1 MYIERI
7 RIKNFRLLQDF
18 SIDLQKELSLV
29 VGKNNCGKT
38 SLLKVMD
45 KFINGNEN
53 KFTFEDFSLNYHSTL
68 EALFAQDAIEEE
80 FYREAGITM
89 NLLIK
94 YSNTD
99 DLEFISPLVSLEPD
113 NYYVSLLFSFSL
125 SYTSY
130 CNMRTAYA
138 EFVGKEKAKKVANAD
153 YQCKT
158 WKEFLG
164 VNLNKYF
171 RVYRYSVPVDK
182 DGDNTEGEFI
192 DLQSIRDVFR
202 LENVIS
208 FRYIDARR
216 SVDNRELDNALSGQ
230 TSKLYQQLENSEAD
244 SDKLEELRDKLREMD
259 EGLSE
264 NYGDVFD
271 DVIEKVKKFGGI
283 QPNDTIIKIVS
294 NLHQEI
300 LLKDHTRVV
309 YEDGGGRLPES
320 HNGLGYMN
328 LISMIFEIES
338 IRRQF
343 ARQRD
348 RKPTDINF
356 LVIEEPEAHTHPQ
369 MQYIFIKNIKQLLQQ
384 DVIGKDNVR
393 RKIQSVVTTHSAHIV
408 AECDFE
414 DLKYLKRENE
424 NGVISK
430 NMTDLEK
437 EYADHTE
444 WFKFL
449 KQYIT
454 LDRSELFFAD
464 KAIFVEGD
472 TERILMPALM
482 KISDD
487 EMTPEENR
495 NQLRLTSQNISI
507 VSVGNYT
514 HIFTRF
520 FNFIGFK
527 KICVI
532 TDIDICNKETITD
545 KNGKKREVCKAASLD
560 ETKVQYT
567 TNSSLSEYLG
577 KSVIADLR
585 PLTTSQKIVSWDFTN
600 NKWKQNNDG
609 NLMVCYQT
617 AIDGYQP
624 RSFEDAFFATNKE
637 FMKKEGKLFFGL
649 SSKAL
654 AQFMEDEDCFCLA
667 NIGIKSKATF
677 AVDLLV
683 DRSNMDEE
691 GYVGWQMPQYI
702 KEGLSWIRKD

>member
-1 MYIERI
+1 MHIERI
-7 RIKNFRLLQDF
+7 KIKNFRLLQDF
-18 SIDLQKELSLV
+18 SIDLQKDLSLV
-29 VGKNNCGKT
+29 VGKNNSGKT

-53 KFTFEDFSLNYHSTL
+53 KFTFEDFSLSYHSTL
-68 EALFAQDAIEEE
+68 ETLFSSDMIDEEHYQE
-80 FYREAGITM
+80 VGIFV

-94 YSNTD
+94 YTDTD

-113 NYYVSLLFSFSL
+113 NYYVSLLFAFSL
-125 SYTSY
+125 PYTFY
-130 CNMRTAYA
+130 GNMRTAYS
-138 EFVGKEKAKKVANAD
+138 EFIAKENAKKAEDAA

-158 WKEFLG
+158 WQDFLKD
-164 VNLNKYF
+164 NLNKCF
-171 RVYRYSVPVDK
+171 HIYRYALPVDK
-182 DGDNTEGEFI
+182 DGNNTDGEVI
-192 DLQSIRDVFR
+192 DLQSIRDVFH

-208 FRYIDARR
+208 FRSIDARR
-216 SVDNRELDNALSGQ
+216 SVDNRELDNTLSGQ

-244 SDKLEELRDKLREMD
+244 SGKLEELRDKLREMD
-259 EGLSE
+259 EGLSQ
-264 NYGDVFD
+264 NYGDVFT
-271 DVIEKVKKFGGI
+271 DVIDKVRQFGGM

-294 NLHQEI
+294 NLQQEI

-309 YEDGGGRLPES
+309 YEDAGGRLPES

-343 ARQRD
+343 ARQRE
-348 RKPTDINF
+348 RKPADINF

-369 MQYIFIKNIKQLLQQ
+369 MQYIFIKNIKQLLLQ
-384 DVIGKDNVR
+384 DIVGKDNVR
-393 RKIQSVVTTHSAHIV
+393 RKIQSIVTTHSAHIV

-414 DLKYLKRENE
+414 DLKYLKRDSE

-437 EYADHTE
+437 EYDGHAE
-444 WFKFL
+444 WYKFL

-472 TERILMPALM
+472 TERILMPSLM
-482 KISDD
+482 KISDE
-487 EMTPEENR
+487 EMTPDEKENY
-495 NQLRLTSQNISI
+495 LRLTSQNISI

-532 TDIDICNKETITD
+532 TDLDICNKEKKTD
-545 KNGKKREVCKAASLD
+545 KNGVERTVYKAASLD
-560 ETKVQYT
+560 ETKEQYT
-567 TNSSLSEYLG
+567 TNSSLIEYID
-577 KSVIADLR
+577 KAVVSDLR
-585 PLTTSQKIVSWDFTN
+585 SLTTDEKVFGWDN
-600 NKWKQNNDG
+600 VAKKWKQQGDG

-617 AIDGYQP
+617 TIDGYQP
-624 RSFEDAFFATNKE
+624 RSFEDAFFATNKD
-637 FMKKEGKLFFGL
+637 FMKAEGKQFLGL
-649 SSKAL
+649 TPKAL
-654 AQFMEDEDCFCLA
+654 AQFMKDDNCFNLA
-667 NIGIKSKATF
+667 QNGIKSKATF

-683 DRSNMDEE
+683 DRSNSDKD
-691 GYVGWQMPQYI
+691 GYVGWKIPQYI
-702 KEGLSWIRKD
+702 VEGLAWIRKD

>member
-1 MYIERI
+1 MHIERI
-7 RIKNFRLLQDF
+7 SIKNFRLLQDF
-18 SIDLQKELSLV
+18 SIDLQKDLSLV
-29 VGKNNCGKT
+29 VGKNNSGKT

-53 KFTFEDFSLNYHSTL
+53 KFSFEDFSLSYHNSL
-68 EALFAQDAIEEE
+68 EALFASDAIDEEH
-80 FYREAGITM
+80 YQEAGITM

-94 YSNTD
+94 YSNVD
-99 DLEFISPLVSLEPD
+99 DLEYISPLVSLEPE

-130 CNMRTAYA
+130 GNMRTAYA
-138 EFVGKEKAKKVANAD
+138 EFMGKENSKKAANAE

-158 WKEFLG
+158 WKDFLG
-164 VNLNKYF
+164 DNLNKYF
-171 RVYRYSVPVDK
+171 RVYRYSIPVDK
-182 DGDNTEGEFI
+182 DGKDSEGEVI
-192 DLQSIRDVFR
+192 DLQSIRDVFH
-202 LENVIS
+202 LEDVIS
-208 FRYIDARR
+208 FRSIDARR
-216 SVDNRELDNALSGQ
+216 SVDNRELDNTLSGQ

-259 EGLSE
+259 DDLSE

-348 RKPTDINF
+348 RKPADINF

-384 DVIGKDNVR
+384 DVVGKDNVR

-414 DLKYLKRENE
+414 DLKYLKREE
-424 NGVISK
+424 SGVISK

-472 TERILMPALM
+472 TERILMPSLM

-487 EMTPEENR
+487 EMTPEEKM

-532 TDIDICNKETITD
+532 TDLDICNKEKIKD
-545 KNGKKREVCKAASLD
+545 KNGVEREVCKAAALD
-560 ETKVQYT
+560 ETKAQYT

-577 KSVIADLR
+577 KTVITDLR
-585 PLTTSQKIVSWDFTN
+585 SLTASQKVVSWN
-600 NKWKQNNDG
+600 SAEKKWKQKNDG

-617 AIDGYQP
+617 AVDGYQP
-624 RSFEDAFFATNKE
+624 RSFEDAFFATNKD
-637 FMKKEGKLFFGL
+637 FMKAEGKSFFGL
-649 SSKAL
+649 TLKAL
-654 AQFMEDEDCFCLA
+654 SQFMDDENCFQLA
-667 NIGIKSKATF
+667 NTGIKSKATF
-677 AVDLLV
+677 AIDLLV

>member
-1 MYIERI
+1 MHIERI

-29 VGKNNCGKT
+29 VGKNNSGKT

-53 KFTFEDFSLNYHSTL
+53 KFTFEDFSLSYHSTL
-68 EALFAQDAIEEE
+68 ESLFVLDVIDEDHYQ
-80 FYREAGITM
+80 EAGITM
-89 NLLIK
+89 NLLIR
-94 YSNTD
+94 YSDAD
-99 DLEFISPLVSLEPD
+99 DLEYISPLVSLEPD
-113 NYYVSLLFSFSL
+113 NYYVSLLFTFSL

-130 CNMRTAYA
+130 GNMRAAYA
-138 EFVGKEKAKKVANAD
+138 EFMTKENSKKAANAD

-158 WKEFLG
+158 WKDFLG
-164 VNLNKYF
+164 NNLNKYF
-171 RVYRYSVPVDK
+171 RVYRYSIPVDK
-182 DGDNTEGEFI
+182 DGNASEGEVI
-192 DLQSIRDVFR
+192 DLQSIRDVFH
-202 LENVIS
+202 LEDVIS
-208 FRYIDARR
+208 FRSIDARR
-216 SVDNRELDNALSGQ
+216 SVDNRELDSTLSGQ

-259 EGLSE
+259 DGLSE

-271 DVIEKVKKFGGI
+271 DVIEKVKKFGGV

-343 ARQRD
+343 ARQRE
-348 RKPTDINF
+348 RKPADINF

-369 MQYIFIKNIKQLLQQ
+369 MQYIFIKNIKQLLKQ
-384 DVIGKDNVR
+384 DIVGKDNVK

-414 DLKYLKRENE
+414 DLKYLKRENAS
-424 NGVISK
+424 GVISK

-472 TERILMPALM
+472 TERILMPSLM

-487 EMTPEENR
+487 EMTPEEKKS
-495 NQLRLTSQNISI
+495 QLRLTSQNISI

-532 TDIDICNKETITD
+532 TDLDICNKEKKTD
-545 KNGKKREVCKAASLD
+545 KNSVEREVYIASALD

-567 TNSSLSEYLG
+567 TNSSLSEYIG
-577 KSVIADLR
+577 KKVVSDLR
-585 PLTTSQKIVSWDFTN
+585 ALTSDQKTVSWDSDEK
-600 NKWKQNNDG
+600 KWKQNNDG

-617 AIDGYQP
+617 TVDGYQP

-637 FMKKEGKLFFGL
+637 FMKTEGKLFFGL
-649 SSKAL
+649 DSKAL
-654 AQFMEDEDCFCLA
+654 ERFMADEDCYELA
-667 NIGIKSKATF
+667 NKGIKSKATF

-683 DRSNMDEE
+683 DRSSMDED

>member
-1 MYIERI
+1 MHIERI

-18 SIDLQKELSLV
+18 SIDLQKDLSLV
-29 VGKNNCGKT
+29 VGKNNSGKT

-53 KFTFEDFSLNYHSTL
+53 KFTFEDFSLSYHSSL
-68 EALFAQDAIEEE
+68 EALFAPDAIEEE
-80 FYREAGITM
+80 HYQEAGITM

-94 YSNTD
+94 YSNAD
-99 DLEFISPLVSLEPD
+99 DLEYISPLVSLEPD
-113 NYYVSLLFSFSL
+113 NYYVSLLFTFSL

-130 CNMRTAYA
+130 GNIRAAYA
-138 EFVGKEKAKKVANAD
+138 EFMGKENAKKAENAE
-153 YQCKT
+153 YQSKT
-158 WKEFLG
+158 WKDFLG
-164 VNLNKYF
+164 DNLNRYF

-182 DGDNTEGEFI
+182 DGKDSEGEVI

-202 LENVIS
+202 LEDVIS
-208 FRYIDARR
+208 FRSIDARR
-216 SVDNRELDNALSGQ
+216 SVDNRELDNSLSGQ

-259 EGLSE
+259 DGLSE
-264 NYGDVFD
+264 NYGNVFD

-348 RKPTDINF
+348 RKPADINF

-384 DVIGKDNVR
+384 DVVGKDNVR

-414 DLKYLKRENE
+414 DLKYLKREDE
-424 NGVISK
+424 RGVISK

-437 EYADHTE
+437 EYSDHTE

-472 TERILMPALM
+472 TERILMPSLM

-487 EMTPEENR
+487 EMTPEEIKG
-495 NQLRLTSQNISI
+495 QLRLTSQNISI
-507 VSVGNYT
+507 VAVGNYT

-532 TDIDICNKETITD
+532 TDLDICNKEKIKD
-545 KNGKKREVCKAASLD
+545 KNDVEREVCKAAVLD
-560 ETKVQYT
+560 ENKVQYT

-577 KSVIADLR
+577 KTVISELR
-585 PLTTSQKIVSWDFTN
+585 SLTTGQKVVSWDSTDK
-600 NKWKQNNDG
+600 KWKQKDDG

-617 AIDGYQP
+617 AVDGYQP
-624 RSFEDAFFATNKE
+624 RSFEDAFFATNKD
-637 FMKKEGKLFFGL
+637 FMKTEGKLFFGL
-649 SSKAL
+649 TNKAL
-654 AQFMEDEDCFCLA
+654 AQFMTDEDCFQLA
-667 NIGIKSKATF
+667 IKGIKSKATF
-677 AVDLLV
+677 AIDLLV
-683 DRSNMDEE
+683 DRSNMDED
-691 GYVGWQMPQYI
+691 GYVGWQIPQYI
-702 KEGLSWIRKD
+702 KDGLSWIRKD

>member
-1 MYIERI
+1 
-7 RIKNFRLLQDF
+7 
-18 SIDLQKELSLV
+18 
-29 VGKNNCGKT
+29 
-38 SLLKVMD
+38 MD
-45 KFINGNEN
+45 
-53 KFTFEDFSLNYHSTL
+53 D
-68 EALFAQDAIEEE
+68 
-80 FYREAGITM
+80 
-89 NLLIK
+89 
-94 YSNTD
+94 
-99 DLEFISPLVSLEPD
+99 
-113 NYYVSLLFSFSL
+113 
-125 SYTSY
+125 
-130 CNMRTAYA
+130 
-138 EFVGKEKAKKVANAD
+138 
-153 YQCKT
+153 
-158 WKEFLG
+158 
-164 VNLNKYF
+164 
-171 RVYRYSVPVDK
+171 
-182 DGDNTEGEFI
+182 
-192 DLQSIRDVFR
+192 
-202 LENVIS
+202 
-208 FRYIDARR
+208 
-216 SVDNRELDNALSGQ
+216 
-230 TSKLYQQLENSEAD
+230 
-244 SDKLEELRDKLREMD
+244 
-259 EGLSE
+259 GLSE

-271 DVIEKVKKFGGI
+271 DVIEKVKKFGGV

-343 ARQRD
+343 ARQRE
-348 RKPTDINF
+348 RKPADINF

-369 MQYIFIKNIKQLLQQ
+369 MQYIFIKNIKQLLKQ
-384 DVIGKDNVR
+384 DIVGKDDVK

-414 DLKYLKRENE
+414 DLKYLKREDAS
-424 NGVISK
+424 GVISK

-472 TERILMPALM
+472 TERILMPSLM

-487 EMTPEENR
+487 EMTPEEKKS
-495 NQLRLTSQNISI
+495 QLRLTSQNISI

-532 TDIDICNKETITD
+532 TDLDICNKEKKTD
-545 KNGKKREVCKAASLD
+545 KNSVEREVYIASALD

-567 TNSSLSEYLG
+567 TNSSLSEYIG
-577 KSVIADLR
+577 KKVVSDLR
-585 PLTTSQKIVSWDFTN
+585 ALTPDQKTVSWDSDEK
-600 NKWKQNNDG
+600 KWKQNNDG

-617 AIDGYQP
+617 TVDGYQP

-637 FMKKEGKLFFGL
+637 FMKTEGKLFFGL
-649 SSKAL
+649 DSKAL
-654 AQFMEDEDCFCLA
+654 ERFMADEDCYELA
-667 NIGIKSKATF
+667 NKGIKSKATF

-683 DRSNMDEE
+683 DRSSMDED

>member
-1 MYIERI
+1 MHIERI
-7 RIKNFRLLQDF
+7 KIKNFRLLQDF
-18 SIDLQKELSLV
+18 SIDLQKDLSLV
-29 VGKNNCGKT
+29 VGKNNSGKT

-53 KFTFEDFSLNYHSTL
+53 KFTFEDFSLPYQSTL
-68 EALFAQDAIEEE
+68 ATLFSSDIIDEEHYQE
-80 FYREAGITM
+80 VGIFM

-94 YSNTD
+94 YTDAD
-99 DLEFISPLVSLEPD
+99 DLEFISPLVSLELD
-113 NYYVSLLFSFSL
+113 NYYVSLQFAFSL
-125 SYTSY
+125 PYTFY
-130 CNMRTAYA
+130 GNMRTAYS
-138 EFVGKEKAKKVANAD
+138 EFTAKENAKKAEDAA

-158 WKEFLG
+158 WQDFLTG
-164 VNLNKYF
+164 NINKYF
-171 RVYRYSVPVDK
+171 HVYRYALPVDK
-182 DGDNTEGEFI
+182 EGNDTEGVII
-192 DLQSIRDVFR
+192 DLQSIRDVFH
-202 LENVIS
+202 LEDVIS
-208 FRYIDARR
+208 FRSIDARR
-216 SVDNRELDNALSGQ
+216 SVDNRELDNTLSGQ

-259 EGLSE
+259 EGLSQ
-264 NYGDVFD
+264 NYGDVFT
-271 DVIEKVKKFGGI
+271 DVIDKVRQFGGI

-294 NLHQEI
+294 NLQQEI

-343 ARQRD
+343 ARHRE
-348 RKPTDINF
+348 RKPADINF

-384 DVIGKDNVR
+384 DVVGKDNVK

-414 DLKYLKRENE
+414 DLKYLKRDGGL
-424 NGVISK
+424 GVISK

-437 EYADHTE
+437 EYAGHTE
-444 WFKFL
+444 WYKFL

-472 TERILMPALM
+472 TERILMPSLM
-482 KISDD
+482 KISDN
-487 EMTPEENR
+487 EMTPEEKKS
-495 NQLRLTSQNISI
+495 QLGLTSQNISI

-532 TDIDICNKETITD
+532 TDLDICNKEKITD
-545 KNGKKREVCKAASLD
+545 MNGKEREVYKTAELD

-567 TNSSLSEYLG
+567 TNSSLSEYLD
-577 KSVIADLR
+577 KTIISDLR
-585 PLTTSQKIVSWDFTN
+585 SLTSDKKVVSWDDPAK
-600 NKWKQNNDG
+600 KWKQQTNG

-617 AIDGYQP
+617 TIDGYQP

-637 FMKKEGKLFFGL
+637 FMKTDGKSFSGL
-649 SSKAL
+649 KDNALVQFVADDDCYKL
-654 AQFMEDEDCFCLA
+654 AQ
-667 NIGIKSKATF
+667 NGIKSKATF

-683 DRSNMDEE
+683 DRSHSDKA
-691 GYVGWQMPQYI
+691 GYVGWQIPGYI